1 MDEKNQNIKKNKKIK
16 KRRDSVINS
25 IKTLKMVHI
34 KKKKK
39 KRGVQKEQSGS
50 GNIQFL
56 NVLPV
61 GSLQTGCVQWSKV
74 IASSRLPCLS
84 ASQS

>member
-39 KRGVQKEQSGS
+39 RGGCRR
-50 GNIQFL
+50 NR
-56 NVLPV
+56 V
-61 GSLQTGCVQWSKV
+61 GVEIFNS
-74 IASSRLPCLS
+74 
-84 ASQS
+84 